1 MKRYLLYLNG
11 KIVKDA
17 QRLTTITK
25 YYNQYEKKFSR
36 EYNCLSV
43 YDSLEGVYVL
53 GDIE

>member
-11 KIVKDA
+11 VIVKDA
-17 QRLTTITK
+17 QRLKTITK

-36 EYNCLSV
+36 NSNCLSV
-43 YDSLEGVYVL
+43 YDTQEGTYVL